1 MAAATY
7 NNINS
12 SLQELILLVK
22 QQQETINSQQKEL
35 KEIKD
40 SLKQMA
46 SKQVSESS
54 HAATVSQ
61 EQLENDRD
69 DLKVYMQLL
78 QKSATSQFNKASKEF
93 QKLCSIFSD

>member
-7 NNINS
+7 SNINS

-22 QQQETINSQQKEL
+22 RQQETINSQQKEL

-46 SKQVSESS
+46 IKQVSESS
-54 HAATVSQ
+54 YAASVSQ

-78 QKSATSQFNKASKEF
+78 QKSATSQFTKASKEF

>member
-1 MAAATY
+1 MAATTY

-12 SLQELILLVK
+12 SLQELILFVK
-22 QQQETINSQQKEL
+22 RQQETINSQQKEL

-46 SKQVSESS
+46 IKQVSESS
-54 HAATVSQ
+54 YAASVSQ

-78 QKSATSQFNKASKEF
+78 QKSATSQFTKASKEF

>member
-1 MAAATY
+1 MAATTY

-22 QQQETINSQQKEL
+22 RQQETINSQQKEL

-46 SKQVSESS
+46 IKQVSESS
-54 HAATVSQ
+54 YAASVSQ

-78 QKSATSQFNKASKEF
+78 RKSATSQFTKASKEF

>member
-1 MAAATY
+1 MAATTY

-22 QQQETINSQQKEL
+22 RQQETINSQQKEL

-46 SKQVSESS
+46 IKQVSESS
-54 HAATVSQ
+54 YAASVSQ

-78 QKSATSQFNKASKEF
+78 QKSATSQFTKASKEF